1 MTLGTLGA
9 ICQRNVIVV
18 PKSESII
25 DAAKRM
31 RMHHVGDVIV
41 VEQQGGS
48 RIPAGILTDRDI
60 VLSIVA
66 SDPAHLPFLTVDD
79 AMSSDLVTARE
90 DMGLQDALDLMK
102 QHGVRRLPVVSASG
116 ALVGIVTSDDLLR
129 VLAEEVQALVE
140 ITAREQELERQYR
153 V

>member
-1 MTLGTLGA
+1 MNLGA

-18 PKSESII
+18 PKSESIV

-31 RMHHVGDVIV
+31 RTHHVGDVIV
-41 VEQQGGS
+41 VEQPDGS

-66 SDPAHLPFLTVDD
+66 SDPEHLPYLTVDD

-90 DMGLQDALDLMK
+90 DMSVTDALTLMK
-102 QHGVRRLPVVSASG
+102 QHGVRRLPVVNASG
-116 ALVGIVTSDDLLR
+116 ALAGIITSDDLLR
-129 VLAEEVQALVE
+129 VLVDEVGMLVQ
-140 ITAREQELERQYR
+140 ITGREQELERQYR

>member
-1 MTLGTLGA
+1 MTLGA

-18 PKSESII
+18 PKSEGII

-31 RMHHVGDVIV
+31 RTHHVGDVIV
-41 VEQQGGS
+41 VEQHDGS

-66 SDPAHLPFLTVDD
+66 SDPAHLPYLTVDD
-79 AMSSDLVTARE
+79 AMSSELVTARE
-90 DMGLQDALDLMK
+90 DLDVPDALSLMK
-102 QHGVRRLPVVSASG
+102 QHGVRRLPVVDASG
-116 ALVGIVTSDDLLR
+116 ALVGIITSDDLLR
-129 VLAEEVQALVE
+129 VLADEVGLLVQV
-140 ITAREQELERQYR
+140 TAREQELERQYR